1 MGSIPGPGRSL
12 REGNDNLLQYSCLGN
27 SMYRGAWQFMAMRL
41 QKSWTQLSD
50 QTATSMTYM
59 GMESKR
65 EDICTHM
72 TESLCC
78 TEETDYCK

>member
-1 MGSIPGPGRSL
+1 MGSIPGPGRSP

-65 EDICTHM
+65 EWIYVHI
-72 TESLCC
+72 
-78 TEETDYCK
+78 